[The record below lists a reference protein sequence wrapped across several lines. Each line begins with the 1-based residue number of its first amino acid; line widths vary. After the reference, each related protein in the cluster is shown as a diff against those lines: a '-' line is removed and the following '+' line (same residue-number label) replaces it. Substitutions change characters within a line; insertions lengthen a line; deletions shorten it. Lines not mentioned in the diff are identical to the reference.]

1 MWAGE
6 RVVDVFGLA
15 RGRRTTMASAPR
27 LTTDRI
33 WRVLEKTAFAVISF
47 VTPEGKPRSSG
58 VVCAAARR
66 HLYVVIASDSW
77 KARQISDGDPV
88 SVTVPVR
95 RGGLLSLIAPIPP
108 ATVTFRAR
116 ATVQPAGSVSI
127 ESVSKKLASLLPPER
142 KNGVCWSW
150 RRRALSSPTAW
161 ACPCETW
168 RSRLRRS
175 RPCRSREWTMLSRRI
190 GGQE

>member
-1 MWAGE
+1 MGRR

-15 RGRRTTMASAPR
+15 RARKTTMASARR

-47 VTPEGKPRSSG
+47 VTPEGEPGSSG

-66 HLYVVIASDSW
+66 HLYVVTASGSW

-95 RGGLLSLIAPIPP
+95 RGGLLSLIAPRPP
-108 ATVTFRAR
+108 ATVTFLAR
-116 ATVQPAGSVSI
+116 GTVHPAGSVSI
-127 ESVSKKLASLLPPER
+127 ESVSKRLASLLPPER
-142 KNGVCWSW
+142 KNCCLLELAPEGAFLTYGVGVSL
-150 RRRALSSPTAW
+150 RDMTKPAAAIALVPVS
-161 ACPCETW
+161 
-168 RSRLRRS
+168 
-175 RPCRSREWTMLSRRI
+175 
-190 GGQE
+190 